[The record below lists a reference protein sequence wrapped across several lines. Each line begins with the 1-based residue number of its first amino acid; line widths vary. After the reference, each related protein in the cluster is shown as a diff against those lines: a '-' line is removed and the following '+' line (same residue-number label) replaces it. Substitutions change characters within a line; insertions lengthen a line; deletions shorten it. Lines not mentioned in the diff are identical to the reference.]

1 MVENLGTSSFQA
13 VGTMASHSEPLKI
26 RADTLSDPRAFL
38 CQYFAVSILPDL
50 VGGYGAGR

>member
-26 RADTLSDPRAFL
+26 LADTLSDPRAFL
-38 CQYFAVSILPDL
+38 CQYFAVSIVPDL